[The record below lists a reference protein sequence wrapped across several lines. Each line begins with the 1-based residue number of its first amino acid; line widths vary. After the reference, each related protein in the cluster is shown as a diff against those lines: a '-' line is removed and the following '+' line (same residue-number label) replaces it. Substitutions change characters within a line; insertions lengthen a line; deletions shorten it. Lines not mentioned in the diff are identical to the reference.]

1 MAQQELFLN
10 VLDSTLTGYIQL
22 EPQLREYLEEL
33 YPASSYGYIAFNICV
48 CSSDIMFVVVLLIFA
63 L

>member
-1 MAQQELFLN
+1 MAQLFLN

-22 EPQLREYLEEL
+22 EPQLRDYLEEL
-33 YPASSYGYIAFNICV
+33 YPASSYGYIDFNICV
-48 CSSDIMFVVVLLIFA
+48 CSSDITFVAHLLIVA